1 MKEHGMTARIASFA
15 EFYPFY
21 LTQHANRT
29 CRRTHFIG
37 STLALVALA
46 MLAWRGNAWWLLAAL
61 LMGYGGA
68 WVGHFV
74 YEKNRPASFAQPLYS
89 LRADWV
95 MYWQMLTGKLTW

>member
-1 MKEHGMTARIASFA
+1 MSARITSFA

-21 LTQHANRT
+21 LTQHADRM

-37 STLALVALA
+37 SSLALACIA
-46 MLAWRGNAWWLLAAL
+46 MAIGSDNGWWVLAAL
-61 LMGYGGA
+61 VCGYGGA
-68 WVGHFV
+68 WIGHFH

-89 LRADWV
+89 FRADWV